1 MRALPDL
8 FINSSITGIMVWRS
22 SRLEFYEVIRTRRSV
37 RSFRK
42 DPIPEKVLK
51 RVLEAARV
59 APSGGN
65 RQPWKFILVR
75 DDKLKQKMISVCNNQ
90 RFVAEA
96 PVIVVACGQRL
107 PLNRGGYMGEMSV
120 LLDVAIAFTHLIL
133 AARAEGLGT
142 CWIGAF
148 DNDEIKRMLKVPEDY
163 EVVAATPLGY
173 PSGDV
178 FTEPRGRKDLD
189 EIVSVDKF

>member
-1 MRALPDL
+1 MD
-8 FINSSITGIMVWRS
+8 
-22 SRLEFYEVIRTRRSV
+22 FYEIIRTRRSV
-37 RSFRK
+37 RTFRK
-42 DPIPEKVLK
+42 DPIPEEVLN

-65 RQPWKFILVR
+65 RQPWKFILVK
-75 DDKLKQKMISVCNNQ
+75 DDTLRQKMISACNNQ
-90 RFVAEA
+90 RFVADA
-96 PVIVVACGQRL
+96 PLIVVACGQKL
-107 PLNRGGYMGEMSV
+107 PINRGGYMGEMSM

-148 DNDEIKRMLKVPEDY
+148 KNDEIKKLLEVPDEY

-173 PSGDV
+173 PSEDV
-178 FTEPRGRKDLD
+178 FTEPKNRKNLD
-189 EIVSVDKF
+189 EIVSLNKF